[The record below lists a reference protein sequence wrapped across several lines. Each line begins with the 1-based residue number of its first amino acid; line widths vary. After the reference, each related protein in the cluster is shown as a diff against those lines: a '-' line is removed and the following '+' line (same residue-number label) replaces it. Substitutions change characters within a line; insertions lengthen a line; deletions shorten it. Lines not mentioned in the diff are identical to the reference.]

1 MHSLTIKQVKSPL
14 QQKNE
19 LAFPQTHS
27 RTKPRDTLL
36 FFVFCFVMTD
46 QWTTPHIHFR
56 EFRDASVNMYM
67 CTGEHATTWVPRPKC
82 KLYVASSSGSQRA
95 LLQGRLVWNELL
107 RQRWLLKNMWR
118 NARVHH
124 NQDDAKHQGCG
135 GGGGCTTYFEAIC
148 ISNKAT
154 ACQQLDGQLHHGL
167 SAMPS

>member
-1 MHSLTIKQVKSPL
+1 MQSLTIKQVNKSPL

-19 LAFPQTHS
+19 LAFLQTHS

-36 FFVFCFVMTD
+36 FFCFVLFCDDGPVKPLLTFISESSEMQVRTCICA
-46 QWTTPHIHFR
+46 QESMRPHH
-56 EFRDASVNMYM
+56 
-67 CTGEHATTWVPRPKC
+67 
-82 KLYVASSSGSQRA
+82 VASSSGSQRA

-124 NQDDAKHQGCG
+124 NQDDAKHQGF

-148 ISNKAT
+148 ISNIAT